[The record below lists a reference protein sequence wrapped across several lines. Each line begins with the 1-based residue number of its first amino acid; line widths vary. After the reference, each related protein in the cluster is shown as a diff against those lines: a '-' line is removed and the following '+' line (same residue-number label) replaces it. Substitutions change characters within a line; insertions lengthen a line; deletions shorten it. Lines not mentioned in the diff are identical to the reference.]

1 MQEFKQDKA
10 VNMDGVNLLA
20 SILLRYPE
28 IGTISFDPETDL
40 LKITYTLDK
49 IVLSE
54 EFNKFKELL
63 ENSISAYHY
72 LEEIK
77 NAKVTISEDVYENTL
92 FLHIVRDMDTVSQ
105 SEIKL
110 ISTLMN
116 EHFGDAI
123 IKGSGVGN
131 TDQDNEGI
139 QEELID
145 HMLGNVKINHV
156 SEHIIGLWEEG
167 RVLVFN
173 K

>member
-1 MQEFKQDKA
+1 
-10 VNMDGVNLLA
+10 
-20 SILLRYPE
+20 
-28 IGTISFDPETDL
+28 
-40 LKITYTLDK
+40 
-49 IVLSE
+49 VLSE

-123 IKGSGVGN
+123 IKESGVGN